1 MSRPTNSRLKTRRES
16 APCGV
21 TNPRQVCAPKR
32 GAGAPLGMRPCRC
45 AQERDCADALTSR
58 SRVGYPQV
66 GPLLRRARAHLPVV
80 RALPD
85 TDFAGFPTVRG
96 LLSMRLEPTTRIAGV
111 GPQIN
116 GSGH

>member
-16 APCGV
+16 APCCV
-21 TNPRQVCAPKR
+21 TNPRQVFNLA
-32 GAGAPLGMRPCRC
+32 
-45 AQERDCADALTSR
+45 
-58 SRVGYPQV
+58 
-66 GPLLRRARAHLPVV
+66 VV